1 MHTTLPIEPQVFWL
15 CVTLAGIVVLSGLIY
30 AVLPTSREDAD
41 AKNVNVRKALGAQDM
56 PEALFFLLVL
66 LWMVLALCLF
76 AGLVVTIGMIGHQ
89 LFFADDF
96 TANRFPLIQLAALTA
111 TLGATVALPFT
122 VIRLKLTQD
131 QTHTA
136 KASLF
141 NQKITEAAADLHA
154 QRQISKKV
162 GVRKWE
168 TLWEDDIVR
177 RNAAI
182 DRLEGLVRE
191 EPQEAARVSRLLSVY
206 VRELS
211 DEIPA
216 QPTPDTEDV
225 ETLKDWAHKLTIP
238 RSDMQNAVQVLG
250 RLATIT
256 DVDTSTLSIDLRKAN
271 LQAMDLSG
279 LSFDKAQLTN
289 AKLQG
294 ANLMGAELQEAHLI
308 SAELQGANLWGA
320 KLQGADLVGAE
331 LQGADLISAE
341 LQGADLISAE
351 LQGADLNSAELRGAY
366 LVGAELQGADLN
378 SAKLD
383 ISTNLTDAFFAGA
396 SVRFVDFTDIPQ
408 IAIHIDAV
416 FGDGTTKLPEDVRR
430 PATWPNEKLNEI
442 DYDTQ
447 WRAFAA
453 RKGVE
458 SPK

>member
-41 AKNVNVRKALGAQDM
+41 AKKVNVQKALGAQDM

-66 LWMVLALCLF
+66 FWLVLALCLF
-76 AGLVVTIGMIGHQ
+76 TGVIVSVGMIAQQ
-89 LFFADDF
+89 LFEGTDDE
-96 TANRFPLIQLAALTA
+96 TARLPLIQLAALTA

-122 VIRLKLTQD
+122 VIRLKLTQE
-131 QTHTA
+131 QTRTA
-136 KASLF
+136 NASLF

-154 QRQISKKV
+154 QRQVTKEFDGK
-162 GVRKWE
+162 RE
-168 TLWEDDIVR
+168 TVWEDDIVR

-225 ETLKDWAHKLTIP
+225 KALRDWANKLTIP

-271 LQAMDLSG
+271 LQAMDLFG
-279 LSFDKAQLTN
+279 LSFDRAQLSN
-289 AKLQG
+289 ARLQGVYLRYAELQG
-294 ANLMGAELQEAHLI
+294 ADLRNADLQGADLWD
-308 SAELQGANLWGA
+308 AELQGANLSGA
-320 KLQGADLVGAE
+320 KLQGASLN
-331 LQGADLISAE
+331 SAE
-341 LQGADLISAE
+341 LQGADLWRAE
-351 LQGADLNSAELRGAY
+351 LD
-366 LVGAELQGADLN
+366 V
-378 SAKLD
+378 
-383 ISTNLTDAFFAGA
+383 STNLTAALFAGA
-396 SVRFVDFTDIPQ
+396 SVRFVDFLDVPQ
-408 IAIHIDAV
+408 IDDHIDAV
-416 FGDGTTKLPEDVRR
+416 FGDGTTKLPEDVKR

-442 DYDTQ
+442 DYNAQ

-458 SPK
+458 ILK